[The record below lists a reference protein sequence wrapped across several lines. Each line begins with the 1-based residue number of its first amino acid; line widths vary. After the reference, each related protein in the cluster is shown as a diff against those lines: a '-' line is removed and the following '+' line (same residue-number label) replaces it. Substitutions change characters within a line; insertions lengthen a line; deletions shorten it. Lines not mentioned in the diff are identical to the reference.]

1 MLKRLMGAGSSNVG
15 DPWDTVRQ
23 INRAWRTGDAS
34 EIAELFHPD
43 AVIVHP
49 GFEGRT
55 EGRED
60 CVLSYIDFAQQA
72 DVRRLEEFDPQVD
85 VVADTAVVSY
95 AFEIDYLMNGQAFQ
109 DSGTDLFVLNR
120 GRDGQWQ
127 AVWRTLIMD
136 ES

>member
-1 MLKRLMGAGSSNVG
+1 MLKRRVTDA
-15 DPWDTVRQ
+15 DPWETVRL
-23 INRAWRTGDAS
+23 INRAWRTGDTT

-60 CVLSYIDFAQQA
+60 CVLSYVDFASQA
-72 DVRRLEEFDPQVD
+72 DIRRLEEFDPQVD
-85 VVADTAVVSY
+85 TVDDTAVVSY
-95 AFEIDYLMNGQAFQ
+95 GFEIDYEMEGQAFS

-120 GRDGQWQ
+120 GRDGQWY

-136 ES
+136 E